1 MNAPIPTAVRAFAAL
16 PTGVH
21 AISREQATEMIVS
34 PVRRTQGDGAAEP
47 PPLVWLDISNP
58 GQDEAA
64 FLRDAIGFHPLT
76 VEDCLRG
83 RQRPKLERYPG
94 YFFLVMYAAGIN
106 VDRDRM
112 ALNEMH
118 IFLGAHYVVT
128 VHDDR
133 VREVTEIVARW
144 RTQPAHYKDVGALAH
159 SLVDLLVDDYFPV
172 LEHLGDRVEEL
183 EGSVFNG
190 RDGRDSIPKILRLRR
205 EITALRRV
213 VVPERELL
221 GTLLRRDLPFLRPE
235 LLPYFQDVHDHVIRI
250 TEEIDAL
257 RDLLSAALD
266 AQMSASSNELNN
278 TMRTLTSWSII
289 LMSVTLI
296 AGIYGMNFAN
306 MPELGWHWGYY
317 GALGAMVLLGVGLAM
332 FFQRR
337 HWL

>member
-1 MNAPIPTAVRAFAAL
+1 MRAFAAL
-16 PTGVH
+16 PNGVH
-21 AISREQATEMIVS
+21 AISREQAVERIVS
-34 PVRRTQGDGAAEP
+34 PVRETVEGEAQP
-47 PPLVWLDISNP
+47 PTLVWLDISNP
-58 GQDEAA
+58 GQEEAA
-64 FLRDAIGFHPLT
+64 FLRDVIGFHPLT
-76 VEDCLRG
+76 VEDCMRG

-94 YFFLVMYAAGIN
+94 YFFLVMYAAAIN
-106 VDRDRM
+106 ADRDRM

-118 IFLGAHYVVT
+118 IFLGGHYVVT

-144 RTQPAHYKDVGALAH
+144 RTQPRHYKDVGALAH
-159 SLVDLLVDDYFPV
+159 SLVDLMVDDYFPV
-172 LEHLGDRVEEL
+172 LEHLGDRVEQL
-183 EGSVFNG
+183 EGSVFGG
-190 RDGRDSIPKILRLRR
+190 RDRHEVVPEILRLRR

-221 GTLLRRDLPFLRPE
+221 STLLRRDLPFLRPE

-266 AQMSASSNELNN
+266 AQMSASANDLNN
-278 TMRTLTSWSII
+278 TMRTLTAWSII

-296 AGIYGMNFAN
+296 AGIYGMNFEV
-306 MPELGWHWGYY
+306 MPELGWRWGYF
-317 GALGAMVLLGVGLAM
+317 GALGAMVLLGIGLAM

-337 HWL
+337 KWL